1 MNNNHFKLFRHYAF
15 THQKIFEL
23 TDLTPEK
30 LILPGVAK
38 KRRGPSGPRT
48 PKKAPKT
55 PEKILEQE
63 EEKSEETR
71 VGEAQDPSE
80 CVSSPN
86 GENMS
91 GVVSEEQAGEV
102 SEDDRGEKEVE
113 EQQEEENLC
122 DNS

>member
-1 MNNNHFKLFRHYAF
+1 M
-15 THQKIFEL
+15 
-23 TDLTPEK
+23 
-30 LILPGVAK
+30 
-38 KRRGPSGPRT
+38 
-48 PKKAPKT
+48 PKT

-63 EEKSEETR
+63 EERNGDAGVRE
-71 VGEAQDPSE
+71 VQDPSE
-80 CVSSPN
+80 CVSSTN

>member
-1 MNNNHFKLFRHYAF
+1 MNINHFKLLRHYAF

-30 LILPGVAK
+30 LIPPGVVK
-38 KRRGPSGPRT
+38 KGRGPSGPRT

-63 EEKSEETR
+63 EEKSGAETR

-80 CVSSPN
+80 CVSSN

-91 GVVSEEQAGEV
+91 SVR
-102 SEDDRGEKEVE
+102 SEDPALGVTEDNKEE
-113 EQQEEENLC
+113 EQQGESIKC
-122 DNS
+122 DSS